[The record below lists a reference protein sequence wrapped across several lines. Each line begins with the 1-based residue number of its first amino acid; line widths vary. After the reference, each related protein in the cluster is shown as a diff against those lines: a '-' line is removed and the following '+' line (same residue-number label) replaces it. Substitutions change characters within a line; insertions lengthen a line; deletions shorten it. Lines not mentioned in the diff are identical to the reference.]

1 MLSATRLAFKRSLAT
16 PALARRAYATETSNS
31 VPSDREQRGQAGSRR
46 PVGHATVEELHSQTA
61 AEILAERDGGKNGT
75 MRHFTVNFG

>member
-1 MLSATRLAFKRSLAT
+1 MLSATRLALKRSLAT
-16 PALARRAYATETSNS
+16 PALTRRAYATETSQS
-31 VPSDREQRGQAGSRR
+31 APPRRR